1 MKDKIVIENIE
12 EIDRTSW
19 EKLKS
24 ALLEVH
30 KDLQDKDDRYFCKNC
45 GMDYEQLIKDIE
57 AIFFPLR

>member
-24 ALLEVH
+24 ALLEVQ
-30 KDLQDKDDRYFCKNC
+30 KELQDRNGRDYCPTC

-57 AIFFPLR
+57 KIFLK